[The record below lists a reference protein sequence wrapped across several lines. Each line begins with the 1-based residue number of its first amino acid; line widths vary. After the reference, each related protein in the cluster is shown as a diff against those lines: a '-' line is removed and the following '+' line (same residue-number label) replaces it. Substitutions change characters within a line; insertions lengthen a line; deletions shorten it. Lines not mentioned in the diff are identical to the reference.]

1 MILAID
7 VGNLNIVIGCID
19 DSKPYFIERISTDL
33 NKTTLEYALIF
44 KNILEL
50 YNIDPKSIEGSIISS
65 VVPPLSNVIRRSI
78 EKIIDKQV
86 KMIGPGL
93 KTGLNIKIDNPGQ
106 LGSDMVVDSV
116 AAIHEYPSPLI
127 IIDMGTATTMSV
139 IDENQNYIGGVI
151 VPGLEVALE
160 SLSART
166 SQLPKISLECP
177 KSAIGRNTIECMKSG
192 AVLGNAAVLDGMI
205 DRMEDELGSKA
216 TVVATGSLAQF
227 IVPHC
232 NHKIIY
238 DDALLI
244 KGLLIIYEKNLE
256 QHTYSRKGINN
267 DISN

>member
-19 DSKPYFIERISTDL
+19 DAKPYFIERLSTDL
-33 NKTTLEYALIF
+33 NKTTLEYALMF

-50 YNIDPKSIEGSIISS
+50 YHIDPQSIEGGIVSS

-78 EKIIDKQV
+78 EIIIGTQV
-86 KMIGPGL
+86 VMIGPGL

-116 AAIHEYPSPLI
+116 AAIQEYPTPLI

-139 IDENQNYIGGVI
+139 IDKNKNYIGGVI
-151 VPGLEVALE
+151 IPGLEVALA

-177 KSAIGRNTIECMKSG
+177 KSAIGSNTIECMKSG
-192 AVLGNAAVLDGMI
+192 AVLGNAAILDGMI
-205 DRMEDELGSKA
+205 ERIEDELGDRA
-216 TVVATGSLAQF
+216 TVVATGNLAQF
-227 IVPHC
+227 IIPYC
-232 NHKIIY
+232 NHDIIY

-244 KGLLIIYEKNLE
+244 KGLLIIYEKNSE
-256 QHTYSRKGINN
+256 HHCSSRKGI
-267 DISN
+267 